1 MLGSSLERVIRASDQ
16 ECVIL
21 NSVKIDWN
29 SLERASL
36 HIRSGVEEFARLSAN
51 ENWCLYW
58 CAGTGTVVSD
68 AQKLSNEVVLVS
80 VLVQALREY
89 FGERLKNGHL
99 FFASSAGGIYAGCPA
114 APMNE
119 NSQVHPMN
127 AYGEQK
133 VKIEEVL
140 TNFAKQDG
148 LRVLIGRIANLYG
161 LNQNK
166 QKGQGLITSMC
177 LSTLLRRPISIYVGL
192 ETIRNYIDVD
202 DASTCILRSMRIS
215 NSGDFD
221 VAVTKIIASD
231 FNHSISTVL
240 KECEVVFGRR
250 LQVST
255 SRTDAKALHPV
266 DLSMRSVNLPEADE
280 FEHISLVAGINKV
293 RLGLLKE
300 IQSGTLL

>member
-1 MLGSSLERVIRASDQ
+1 
-16 ECVIL
+16 
-21 NSVKIDWN
+21 
-29 SLERASL
+29 
-36 HIRSGVEEFARLSAN
+36 
-51 ENWCLYW
+51 
-58 CAGTGTVVSD
+58 
-68 AQKLSNEVVLVS
+68 
-80 VLVQALREY
+80 
-89 FGERLKNGHL
+89 
-99 FFASSAGGIYAGCPA
+99 
-114 APMNE
+114 MNE

-166 QKGQGLITSMC
+166 EKGQGLITSMC

-192 ETIRNYIDVD
+192 ETVRNYIDVD
-202 DASTCILRSMRIS
+202 DASACILRSMRIS

-280 FEHISLVAGINKV
+280 FEHISLVTGINKV